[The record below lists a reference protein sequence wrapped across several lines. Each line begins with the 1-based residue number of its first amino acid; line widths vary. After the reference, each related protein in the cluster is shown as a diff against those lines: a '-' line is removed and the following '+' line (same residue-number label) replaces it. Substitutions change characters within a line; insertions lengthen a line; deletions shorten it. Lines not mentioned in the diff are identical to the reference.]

1 MHMTIATA
9 GLWMER
15 GGQSLKSDH
24 RQKPIRQGIR
34 PYEIMIWL
42 FFFNR
47 GWNVFSLGRNF
58 AAKNTNRGWN
68 VFAGI

>member
-1 MHMTIATA
+1 MNMTTA

-15 GGQSLKSDH
+15 GGQSLKSAH

-42 FFFNR
+42 FFFFLNR
-47 GWNVFSLGRNF
+47 GCIFFSRNKF
-58 AAKNTNRGWN
+58 C
-68 VFAGI
+68 